1 MLLWLRLS
9 PLLRWLGVL
18 LWLRLSPL
26 LLGLGVLRWLLLSPL
41 LLGLPVLLLWLA
53 LNPLLLGL
61 GLGMLRWLRN
71 RASRNHWS
79 DRPACRDGL
88 RRGKDGGAAMID
100 GGKLLA
106 VLCRILLVL

>member
-1 MLLWLRLS
+1 MLLWLA
-9 PLLRWLGVL
+9 
-18 LWLRLSPL
+18 
-26 LLGLGVLRWLLLSPL
+26 LSPL